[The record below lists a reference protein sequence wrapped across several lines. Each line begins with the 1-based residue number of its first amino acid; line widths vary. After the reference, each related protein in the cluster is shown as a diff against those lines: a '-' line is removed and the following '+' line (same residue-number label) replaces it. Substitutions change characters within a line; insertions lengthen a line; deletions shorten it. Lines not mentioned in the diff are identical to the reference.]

1 MSPSSLKAALH
12 TARVLVVD
20 DDPFALALINRLV
33 EPVVAELLLAH
44 DGVTGLEVW
53 RHEQPDVIITDVNMP
68 DMDGLT
74 MSGKIKSMDPDAQ
87 IIVLSGSN
95 KTENL
100 TRAIEVGVD
109 RYVFKPVDAKLLI
122 DALAKSF
129 KDRQR
134 ALDIRMAQM
143 VFEVANEGIMIT
155 DTVPNVLMVNP
166 AFSQITGY
174 RPDEIIGQPTSI
186 LSSGE
191 HDEAFYRG
199 LWSTLHAHGRWSGEI
214 TNRRKNGDR
223 YTQWLSIAAVSS
235 RFSGVQRYVGLI
247 SDISDRKREEEQIRR
262 LAHFDNLTGLPNRAQ
277 FNDRLSREIAAANR
291 KRTELAVLYVDLD
304 YFKQINDKFGHAM
317 GDEVLRLTASRMCA
331 NVRQT
336 DTVSRRGGDE
346 FVVILDANE
355 GKASAQI
362 VCEKIADALAQPCV
376 INGKTIHIG
385 VSIGVAMYPTD
396 ADDLDSLLN
405 AADMA
410 LYEAKRTGRGRHCF
424 YRSET
429 MRVANSRQDME
440 RALRAGL
447 NNWSY
452 SLRYL
457 PEISLA
463 TGELENVEALLRFHH
478 PTLGLM
484 DAGRFL
490 EIAESIGIMPELGR
504 KALAKASEE
513 LQELSKTHCKMG
525 LVVDLSARQMSAP
538 NAVASLLNI
547 LKDVGLKP
555 EEVTFECPES
565 ALKGNPEAMETLYQL
580 ASSGCKFTLDDFG
593 AGYCSFSLISQ
604 LPMSSIKIDRTF
616 IGQID
621 NSIQYRQLVAALVAF
636 GQRLHLRTIAE
647 GVETETQ
654 IHFLKEIG
662 CDSVQGYA
670 FGEPM
675 SIESLQNFLKSE
687 CWKDTLKTPRLGAS
701 NT

>member
-1 MSPSSLKAALH
+1 MSASSLKASLR
-12 TARVLVVD
+12 TSRVLVVD

-33 EPVVAELLLAH
+33 EPIVAELLVAH
-44 DGVTGLEVW
+44 DGKTGIEAW
-53 RHEQPDVIITDVNMP
+53 KNEQPDVIITDVAMP
-68 DMDGLT
+68 EMDGLT
-74 MSGKIKSMDPDAQ
+74 MAGRIKAMDPDAQ
-87 IIVLSGSN
+87 IIVLSASN
-95 KTENL
+95 QTDNL
-100 TRAIEVGVD
+100 TRAIEVGID
-109 RYVFKPVDAKLLI
+109 RYVFKPVDAKLLL
-122 DALAKSF
+122 DALAKCF

-155 DTVPNVLMVNP
+155 DTTPNVLMVNP
-166 AFSQITGY
+166 AFSQITGF
-174 RPDEIIGQPTSI
+174 RPDEIVGQPTSI

-191 HDEAFYRG
+191 HDEEFYRG

-223 YTQWLSIAAVSS
+223 YTQWLSIAAVAS

-262 LAHFDNLTGLPNRAQ
+262 LAHFDILTGLPNRAQ
-277 FNDRLSREIAAANR
+277 FNDRLNREIAAANR
-291 KRTELAVLYVDLD
+291 KRTEIALLYVDLD
-304 YFKQINDKFGHAM
+304 YFKQINDKFGHAI
-317 GDEVLRLTASRMCA
+317 GDEVLRIAANRMCA

-346 FVVILDANE
+346 FVMILDASSGTE
-355 GKASAQI
+355 SAQV
-362 VCEKIADALAQPCV
+362 VCQKISDALAEPF
-376 INGKTIHIG
+376 IIDGKSIQVG
-385 VSIGVAMYPTD
+385 ASIGVAMYPRD
-396 ADDLDSLLN
+396 ADDFESLLH

-410 LYEAKRTGRGRHCF
+410 LYEAKGAGRGRHCF
-424 YRSET
+424 YRSDT
-429 MRVANSRQDME
+429 MRAANSRQDME
-440 RALRAGL
+440 RELRAGL
-447 NNWSY
+447 SNWRY

-478 PTLGLM
+478 PSLGLM

-490 EIAESIGIMPELGR
+490 EIAEAIGIMPELGR

-513 LQELSKTHCKMG
+513 LRVLSKTHCHIG

-547 LKDVGLKP
+547 LRDVGLKP
-555 EEVTFECPES
+555 EDVTFECPES
-565 ALKGNPEAMETLYQL
+565 ALKGNPEAMQTLYQL

-616 IGQID
+616 ISQID
-621 NSIQYRQLVAALVAF
+621 DSIQYRQLVAALVAF

-675 SIESLQNFLKSE
+675 DIDSLQDFLKSGR
-687 CWKDTLKTPRLGAS
+687 WKSKLNRPTLGGYH
-701 NT
+701 